1 MGNITIEIPKN
12 EVPKVLDALNHA
24 IISYE
29 NTCFAAQMGTLDSVP
44 KKLRPLFEEKDFQ
57 EIDDLVKEDMSN
69 LLTLYMMIGIFDKK
83 EKF

>member
-12 EVPKVLDALNHA
+12 EVPGVLNALNHA
-24 IISYE
+24 IISYKK
-29 NTCFAAQMGTLDSVP
+29 TCFAAQMGALDNIP

-57 EIDDLVKEDMSN
+57 EFDDLVKEDMTN
-69 LLTLYMMIGIFDKK
+69 LLTLYAMIEIFDKK